1 MLQLIYSLVLITCCY
16 TQAMQE
22 TKTQWVGDT
31 NHLQFFFVHLFTVKE
46 AVSLLCF
53 SMAMYFSME
62 FFFFIKILQIL
73 VSVSLL
79 DFLH

>member
-62 FFFFIKILQIL
+62 FFF
-73 VSVSLL
+73 LL
-79 DFLH
+79 KFYKYLFQFLC